1 MEMPDILNPPVV
13 HELVVLLPKY
23 VPTVLCAERV
33 ATTVQVQLADH
44 TDGYVYAQAA
54 PFAQHKAPRSQR

>member
-33 ATTVQVQLADH
+33 ATVQVQLADH
-44 TDGYVYAQAA
+44 TDRYVYAQ
-54 PFAQHKAPRSQR
+54 